1 MALPTTRESAKRD
14 CKRTHATLIVVLDF
28 ASNKRLWSFVM
39 MAKRPDPLDVMVG
52 VKIRIFR
59 THRGLS
65 QSDLA
70 EKIGVAFQQ
79 VQKYESG
86 ANRVGAS
93 RLSRIAAALGISIG
107 ELFEPSQHK
116 SPNSKSPFHLLAE
129 RDALRVLKA
138 FARTTDPRVRR
149 AIARL
154 VESVADQQP
163 KLRLST
169 ARPAPVKRFQRRRTS
184 TTPT

>member
-1 MALPTTRESAKRD
+1 MS
-14 CKRTHATLIVVLDF
+14 
-28 ASNKRLWSFVM
+28 
-39 MAKRPDPLDVMVG
+39 AKRPDPLDAMVG
-52 VKIRIFR
+52 ARIRVFR

-93 RLSRIAAALGISIG
+93 RLSRIAAALGIAIG
-107 ELFEPSQHK
+107 ELFEPSQRK
-116 SPNSKSPFHLLAE
+116 SPHSKSPFQLLAE
-129 RDALRVLKA
+129 PDALRVLKA

-149 AIARL
+149 AIAQL

-163 KLRLST
+163 KLRLSI
-169 ARPAPVKRFQRRRTS
+169 ARSAPVKRGQRRRRTS
-184 TTPT
+184 ATLA

>member
-1 MALPTTRESAKRD
+1 LW
-14 CKRTHATLIVVLDF
+14 LIV
-28 ASNKRLWSFVM
+28 ASNKRFWRFM
-39 MAKRPDPLDVMVG
+39 MSSARRPDPLDVMVG
-52 VKIRIFR
+52 VKIRVFR
-59 THRGLS
+59 NHRGLS

-86 ANRVGAS
+86 ANRVGAG

-107 ELFEPSQHK
+107 ELFEPSQRK
-116 SPNSKSPFHLLAE
+116 SPNSKSPLHLLAE

-138 FARTTDPRVRR
+138 FARMTDPRVRR
-149 AIARL
+149 AIAQL

-163 KLRLST
+163 ERRFSL
-169 ARPAPVKRFQRRRTS
+169 ARPAAVKRGQPRRKSS
-184 TTPT
+184 TTPA

>member
-1 MALPTTRESAKRD
+1 MS
-14 CKRTHATLIVVLDF
+14 
-28 ASNKRLWSFVM
+28 
-39 MAKRPDPLDVMVG
+39 AKRPDPLDAMVG
-52 VKIRIFR
+52 VRIRVFR

-93 RLSRIAAALGISIG
+93 RLSRIAAALGIAIG

-116 SPNSKSPFHLLAE
+116 SANSTSPFQLLAE

-149 AIARL
+149 AVARL
-154 VESVADQQP
+154 VEAVADLQP
-163 KLRLST
+163 AAKPSI
-169 ARPAPVKRFQRRRTS
+169 ARPAAVKRLARRRT
-184 TTPT
+184 TVGTQA